1 MNMNETHREGKV
13 EKAERKNVEVENVA
27 VRRKVFKKEK
37 GASNGAA

>member
-1 MNMNETHREGKV
+1 MNETHREGKV

-27 VRRKVFKKEK
+27 VRRKVFEKEK